1 MLTPRRIVM
10 AARLVFVMASLGM
23 AVLMLGPFQGLEQMF
38 GLDDKAAHAVA
49 FYGVASGLFLIAP
62 NQRRD
67 DLALYVIA
75 AAFGAELL
83 QALTGR
89 SVSVIDFLAGAAGVA
104 AAWAPWS
111 YERLATASGY
121 RAGVLSPEWYDTLW
135 NHEGRVAARWLAR
148 AAALLREEDLDASP
162 ASVIEAAR
170 EAGRRCNAT
179 SAASTSPSSTL
190 VPTRR

>member
-1 MLTPRRIVM
+1 LADGDAGWRRIKVTDTRLMLTPRRIVM
-10 AARLVFVMASLGM
+10 AARLGFALTALGM
-23 AVLMLGPFQGLEQMF
+23 AVLMLGPFQGLEQVF
-38 GLDDKAAHAVA
+38 GLNDKAAHVIA

-104 AAWAPWS
+104 AAWAPGRI
-111 YERLATASGY
+111 EQLRQAFRRHPDMTLAEIDRLDRRLRRRRVETSRPSVA
-121 RAGVLSPEWYDTLW
+121 VLRP
-135 NHEGRVAARWLAR
+135 
-148 AAALLREEDLDASP
+148 
-162 ASVIEAAR
+162 
-170 EAGRRCNAT
+170 
-179 SAASTSPSSTL
+179 
-190 VPTRR
+190 